1 MRTFWIIMT
10 IILVGAGVMVFSIL
24 NRPINFAIRQ
34 ALKQLTGLEVVKSDA
49 FERMQEENKLYEA
62 EIKEIQKAYDALE
75 RQIEK
80 DEKALAVMKADNEK
94 LHEELSKSK
103 QDLQVAEQLFQ
114 ALGINDH
121 IKLFD
126 QYTSGTLPTELIDVF
141 GAELAAVQPE
151 RISSANHMFLRL
163 EVTEK
168 QVEVYERITHN
179 KRGQIQKLE
188 HINQTQRLT
197 TTKALEEAALFQIQ
211 YRNCEAAKDEIMREA
226 ERKARIGIGTGS
238 GMLLLSIILLLL

>member
-1 MRTFWIIMT
+1 MKTFWII
-10 IILVGAGVMVFSIL
+10 IIIIIVAAGVAIFSIL
-24 NRPINFAIRQ
+24 NKPINFAVRQ
-34 ALKQLTGLEVVKSDA
+34 AFKQLTGLAVISSDA
-49 FERMQEENKLYEA
+49 FDRMEKENKLYEA
-62 EIKEIQKAYDALE
+62 EIKEVQKAYQALE

-94 LHEELSKSK
+94 LYKELSKSR

-114 ALGINDH
+114 TLGIDDH
-121 IKLFD
+121 IKMFD
-126 QYTSGTLPTELIDVF
+126 QYTHGTLATELIDVF
-141 GAELAAVQPE
+141 GAEVAAVQPE

-168 QVEVYERITHN
+168 QVEVYEKIAHN